1 MKDKH
6 LFKIIFFLVTAILM
20 SIYLIWRIFFTLPF
34 DQGLPQVIFGIL
46 LLIAEMITVFTT
58 FELYYRK
65 IKSENIN
72 LELPDIAIE
81 DYPDIDVFI
90 ATHNESVDL
99 LYKTVNACT
108 YMDYPD
114 KRKVHI
120 YLCDDGNRQEVASL
134 ANELNVGYLGLA
146 DNKHAKSGNYNNA
159 LANTNSPLVATFDAD
174 MIPRHTFLMETV
186 PYFFLP
192 YYIKEDNIWRKR
204 NEDEIEDKK
213 IGLIQTPQSFYN
225 PDLFQF
231 NLYAENT
238 IPNEQDFFSKE
249 VNIMRNSSNSIAYTG
264 SNTVISREAL
274 EEIEGFPLKTITE
287 DFETSIRIQKAG
299 YLTYATDKVQAAGL
313 STTDI
318 PSMIKQRTRWARG
331 VIQSLQNTHAIFTPK
346 LSLASKITYLSAY
359 LYWWSFLN
367 RIIFIL
373 APIMFALFDFQV
385 VNTDFVSLLIF
396 WLPGYFFYSMSM
408 RYLSSNI
415 RNQRWSQVIDTI
427 LAPYLIIPVL
437 LETLHI
443 HQTKFKVTSKKKSN
457 NRKSNFYYAIF
468 HIILLVLSILA
479 IIRFVRGKYGWALV
493 YSSIIIFWLVYNLV
507 AIIYALFFMIGR
519 DSPRRSERIK
529 ANCKVEIM
537 LGNTINAYTRDVSEH
552 GISFVVKDNVY
563 LPNDDEINIIVSDGN
578 YRASLEGMVVYVKEI
593 DDGWL
598 YAMEIEPVDIT
609 SKREYLQIIYDR
621 DHSLPT
627 EMDLWSTAYDD
638 FMRNVNLRI
647 KPKYYEKRQ
656 QPRFNINKRITFING
671 ASGIIKDFNY
681 QYVSIADFKE
691 GKGNPDTYVWF
702 STSGIWFVLEKTKK
716 TNYNN
721 EMLFKVKNLND
732 LNRSNQI
739 ELLIKDL
746 EDLC

>member
-1 MKDKH
+1 
-6 LFKIIFFLVTAILM
+6 
-20 SIYLIWRIFFTLPF
+20 
-34 DQGLPQVIFGIL
+34 
-46 LLIAEMITVFTT
+46 
-58 FELYYRK
+58 
-65 IKSENIN
+65 
-72 LELPDIAIE
+72 
-81 DYPDIDVFI
+81 
-90 ATHNESVDL
+90 
-99 LYKTVNACT
+99 
-108 YMDYPD
+108 
-114 KRKVHI
+114 
-120 YLCDDGNRQEVASL
+120 
-134 ANELNVGYLGLA
+134 
-146 DNKHAKSGNYNNA
+146 
-159 LANTNSPLVATFDAD
+159 
-174 MIPRHTFLMETV
+174 
-186 PYFFLP
+186 
-192 YYIKEDNIWRKR
+192 
-204 NEDEIEDKK
+204 
-213 IGLIQTPQSFYN
+213 
-225 PDLFQF
+225 
-231 NLYAENT
+231 
-238 IPNEQDFFSKE
+238 
-249 VNIMRNSSNSIAYTG
+249 
-264 SNTVISREAL
+264 
-274 EEIEGFPLKTITE
+274 
-287 DFETSIRIQKAG
+287 
-299 YLTYATDKVQAAGL
+299 
-313 STTDI
+313 
-318 PSMIKQRTRWARG
+318 
-331 VIQSLQNTHAIFTPK
+331 
-346 LSLASKITYLSAY
+346 
-359 LYWWSFLN
+359 
-367 RIIFIL
+367 
-373 APIMFALFDFQV
+373 
-385 VNTDFVSLLIF
+385 
-396 WLPGYFFYSMSM
+396 
-408 RYLSSNI
+408 
-415 RNQRWSQVIDTI
+415 
-427 LAPYLIIPVL
+427 
-437 LETLHI
+437 
-443 HQTKFKVTSKKKSN
+443 
-457 NRKSNFYYAIF
+457 
-468 HIILLVLSILA
+468 
-479 IIRFVRGKYGWALV
+479 
-493 YSSIIIFWLVYNLV
+493 
-507 AIIYALFFMIGR
+507 MIGR